1 MELIDSIVH
10 PGAIDLASQMHDDLE
25 EMDEQL
31 KKQYNRLQ
39 ELRRAKLENPGK
51 FYCVA
56 RGNDLK
62 SRLKT
67 HFLVPRTSLFTT

>member
-1 MELIDSIVH
+1 MELINSIVH
-10 PGAIDLASQMHDDLE
+10 PGAIDLASQIGDDLE

-31 KKQYNRLQ
+31 KKQYSRLQ
-39 ELRRAKLENPGK
+39 ELRRAKFENPGK

-56 RGNDLK
+56 CGNNLK
-62 SRLKT
+62 NRLKT